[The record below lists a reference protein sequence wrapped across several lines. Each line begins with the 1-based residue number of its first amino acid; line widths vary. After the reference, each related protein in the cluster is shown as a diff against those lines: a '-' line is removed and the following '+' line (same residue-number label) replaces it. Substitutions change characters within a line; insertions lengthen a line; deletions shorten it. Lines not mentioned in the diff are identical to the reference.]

1 MSHRILMRIAV
12 LTLLALL
19 APLTPTASAQTAD
32 ELIAKNIEAKG
43 GLAKIKA
50 VKSMRATGKMIGGPG
65 MEFPFVMMNKRP
77 KSTRME
83 FTFQG
88 MTGMQV
94 YDGKTAWMSMPFMG
108 KKEPEVMPPDESKMI
123 EEQADFDGPL
133 MDYKEKGHTVELL
146 GKEQVEGAD
155 AYKLKVTLK
164 GGDVRTIYLDA
175 ETYLEIKVEAKRM
188 VRGSEVEGESLM
200 SDYKEVGGM
209 MMAHMMES
217 GAKGNPQRQKIV
229 IEKIELNPE
238 INDGLFA
245 MPATAADS
253 TKAAAAKGAGEAAKG
268 AAKAAVKAVDAAGK
282 AAGKGAQA
290 AMKADS
296 AKADT
301 TKAAKK
307 K

>member
-12 LTLLALL
+12 LTVLALV
-19 APLTPTASAQTAD
+19 APLVPIASAQTVD

-43 GLAKIKA
+43 GLTKIKA

-65 MEFPFVMMNKRP
+65 MEFPFVMVSKRP
-77 KSTRME
+77 KSTRLE

-94 YDGKTAWMSMPFMG
+94 YDGKTAWASMPFMG
-108 KKEPEVMPPDESKMI
+108 KKEPEVMPPDQSKEI

-133 MDYKEKGHTVELL
+133 MDYKEKGHTVELV
-146 GKEQVEGAD
+146 GKDQVEGAD

-188 VRGSEVEGESLM
+188 VRGTEMEGESLL

-209 MMAHMMES
+209 MMAHLIDS
-217 GAKGNPQRQKIV
+217 GAKGSPMRQKLV
-229 IEKIELNPE
+229 IDKIELNPE
-238 INDGLFA
+238 IDDAIFA
-245 MPATAADS
+245 MPATASDS
-253 TKAAAAKGAGEAAKG
+253 TKAAAAKGAGAAAKD
-268 AAKAAVKAVDAAGK
+268 AAKAVVKATDAAGK
-282 AAGKGAQA
+282 AAGKGAPA

-296 AKADT
+296 TRADT
-301 TKAAKK
+301 TKVAKK